1 MGSTF
6 WWSVVW
12 LFSSRE
18 FTNLTHDLTT
28 RNRLHLAHWVANLT
42 GQSGGLVLELFEEI
56 EQDIALRE
64 HIARVQR
71 TSPKRFTSDHQI
83 RLGRRL
89 AWYALVRILRPTY
102 VVETGTDK
110 GLGTL
115 VLTRAV
121 EANDYGQV
129 VSIDIN
135 PKAGAFCR
143 DWPDDRLRL
152 LNGDSVEI
160 LRSLKE
166 PEVDLFVHDSLHTYE
181 YEAAELRAIG
191 MKLSPGAFVL
201 SDNSRD
207 SDALLD
213 WSLES
218 GRQFHFFQEMPAQR
232 PYVGEGV
239 GVSIASKPGLS
250 DEAN

>member
-1 MGSTF
+1 MGVAGETR
-6 WWSVVW
+6 
-12 LFSSRE
+12 LFIG
-18 FTNLTHDLTT
+18 F
-28 RNRLHLAHWVANLT
+28 HLADVVGILLPHGN
-42 GQSGGLVLELFEEI
+42 Q
-56 EQDIALRE
+56 
-64 HIARVQR
+64 RVE
-71 TSPKRFTSDHQI
+71 SSKKR
-83 RLGRRL
+83 RKLLRRL
-89 AWYALVRILRPTY
+89 LWKLFHSPVGIA
-102 VVETGTDK
+102 
-110 GLGTL
+110 L

-166 PEVDLFVHDSLHTYE
+166 PEVDLFVHDSLHTHE

-191 MKLSPGAFVL
+191 MNLSPGAFVL
-201 SDNSRD
+201 SDKSRD

-213 WSLES
+213 
-218 GRQFHFFQEMPAQR
+218 
-232 PYVGEGV
+232 
-239 GVSIASKPGLS
+239 
-250 DEAN
+250 